1 MNVLLKLFVSIAAL
15 GLLAGGAAAQTAYP
29 TKPIKIVVANPP
41 GGQTDVVTRL
51 IAQELSPK
59 LGQPVIIENKPGANT
74 NLGTEIVAKS
84 APDGYTLVV
93 TAINNFGANPALI
106 KNMPFDPV
114 KDFRAIVHTVS
125 STNVLV
131 VNVDSPFHTLQDI
144 INAAKANP
152 KSLSYGSAGPGS
164 SMFLF
169 MEMLKSMAKV
179 EIMHVPYQGSAK
191 ANMDL
196 MGNSISMVF
205 DSMPGAWPLV
215 EGKKLRAIAVSSK
228 ERSPVAPNVP
238 TVAEAGLPGFEA
250 ESWLGL
256 AAPAG
261 TPDEIIQ
268 KLNRAV
274 NEVLQMPKVRDKLL
288 ASGTRPVGGTSAQFQ
303 AFVENQVATWKKVMA
318 ATGIQPQ

>member
-1 MNVLLKLFVSIAAL
+1 MRTWLGFIVKGVAL
-15 GLLAGGAAAQTAYP
+15 CALAGIVGAQSTYP
-29 TKPIKIVVANPP
+29 SRSVKIVVANPP

-51 IAQELSPK
+51 IAQELSVK

-74 NLGTEIVAKS
+74 NLGTDYVAKS
-84 APDGYTLVV
+84 PADGYTLIV
-93 TAINNFGANPALI
+93 TAINNFGANMALI

-114 KDFRAIVHTVS
+114 RDFKAIVHTVS

-131 VNVDSPFHTLQDI
+131 VNVDSPFYTLQDI
-144 INAAKANP
+144 INAAKAKP
-152 KSLSYGSAGPGS
+152 KALSYGSAGPGS

-169 MEMLKSMAKV
+169 MEMLKSMAKIEV
-179 EIMHVPYQGSAK
+179 LHVPYQGSAK
-191 ANMDL
+191 ADMDL

-205 DSMPGAWPLV
+205 DAMPGAWPLV

-228 ERSPVAPNVP
+228 QRSAVAPDVP
-238 TVAEAGLPGFEA
+238 TVAESGVPGFEA

-261 TPDEIIQ
+261 TPDDIIQ

-274 NEVLQMPKVRDKLL
+274 NEVLEMPRVRDRLI
-288 ASGTRPVGGTSAQFQ
+288 ATGTRPIGGTSAQFQ
-303 AFVENQVATWKKVMA
+303 AFIENQVATWKKVMA
-318 ATGIQPQ
+318 ESGVQPQ